1 MNAFLSSFLQTP
13 TKYSLALLEVSQIQK
28 INPVGLYLPSW
39 VTFPF
44 KRSLCLF
51 PLESYSFPH
60 FTVVNFLP
68 AQWAGE
74 KAGLNTCFRHGSH
87 VFLDIFLKKMVVNRY
102 GKVRWYNCHWCDDVT
117 LCCCFSV
124 DKPTWCHLSRVLC
137 YTKHHLPLISVG
149 TKCIQCNVG
158 LALES
163 TGMIFLTSVCS
174 GQGPWWPAVNLW
186 CHLNPSECAWVISVV
201 LRQSQ

>member
-1 MNAFLSSFLQTP
+1 MFLKHSNHIQCLRACTPILIYVSGHGVITLVLPMGKLFQIFSDICVNAFLSSFLQTP
-13 TKYSLALLEVSQIQK
+13 TKYSLALLEVSEIQK
-28 INPVGLYLPSW
+28 ISPVDLYLPSW

-102 GKVRWYNCHWCDDVT
+102 GKVR
-117 LCCCFSV
+117 
-124 DKPTWCHLSRVLC
+124 
-137 YTKHHLPLISVG
+137 
-149 TKCIQCNVG
+149 
-158 LALES
+158 
-163 TGMIFLTSVCS
+163 
-174 GQGPWWPAVNLW
+174 
-186 CHLNPSECAWVISVV
+186 
-201 LRQSQ
+201 